1 MLSSQGVSKFIEN
14 GMFVS
19 QTIAQLSV
27 TGVFNNN
34 LLRGFQGYQQPFL
47 GATKFFQKSITKQP
61 YAYPN
66 PFSSSFRIN
75 IPDARLGDEVTVV
88 VYDLNGKQL
97 YSYKYFFLATDFLLN
112 LEYLPSGSYLLSV
125 SYNGNVSALQLI
137 KNN

>member
-27 TGVFNNN
+27 TGVFNTT
-34 LLRGFQGYQQPFL
+34 LLRGIQGYQHPFL
-47 GATKFFQKSITKQP
+47 SSPQFIQKSITKPP
-61 YAYPN
+61 YTYPN

-75 IPDARLGDEVTVV
+75 IPGARLGDEVSIV

-97 YSYKYFFLATDFLLN
+97 YSYKYFFSATDYLLN

-125 SYNGNVSALQLI
+125 SYHGNVFALQLI
-137 KNN
+137 KQ